1 MTALQNFGANLSFTP
16 RAFFVPETEADVL
29 EILDAY
35 RGRNIRVI
43 GRLHS
48 WSGAPAGE
56 DVVLDLCRL
65 NSVEATTMPEGVR
78 ARVGAGCQIKRVL
91 EELERQANVTLPTLG
106 LITEQA
112 IAGAISTGTHGSG
125 KHSLSHY
132 MSEIRV
138 ATYDSATGEPVIRT
152 ITEGPE
158 LSAARC
164 SLGCLGVIVSV
175 GFLCGPPY
183 NVEEHFER
191 CDALDEVLTLEVSYP
206 LQQFFLVPWNWKFWV
221 QCRRETVA
229 PRSLLASLYRL
240 YFFAT
245 LDISFHVLLT
255 FLQQYLRSRR
265 LTKFFYRRVL
275 PWTVIRG
282 WKVVDRSQEMLI
294 MEHELFRHIEI
305 EVFITR
311 SRLAESLGYV
321 RGLLEWCDGDRS
333 GLDET
338 RQQQLRELGLSAEL
352 EAGCGAYLHH
362 YPICVR
368 RVQPDETWISMAAG
382 GDEDWYALSFISYAR
397 PDERAGF
404 FQFAELLARSMAG
417 LFDARPHWGKWCPIE
432 GETARRLY
440 PELETFRTICD
451 QADPDGRFRNAFV
464 RQRIFGEAG
473 QSRAENTG
481 GLQPPV
487 AGQ

>member
-1 MTALQNFGANLSFTP
+1 MTALQNFGANLAITP
-16 RAFFVPETEADVL
+16 QSFFVPETEVEVL
-29 EILDAY
+29 QILDAH

-56 DVVLDLCRL
+56 DVVLDLCRF
-65 NSVEATTMPEGVR
+65 NSVETMTTPDGVR

-91 EELERQANVTLPTLG
+91 EELERQAKVTLPTLG

-138 ATYDSATGEPVIRT
+138 ATYDPATGEPVIRT

-158 LSAARC
+158 LAAARC

-175 GFLCGPPY
+175 GFLCRPPY

-191 CDALDEVLTLEVSYP
+191 CSTLDAVLQREEDYP
-206 LQQFFLVPWNWKFWV
+206 LQQFYLIPWVWKFWV
-221 QCRRETVA
+221 QRRRET
-229 PRSLLASLYRL
+229 PSTRSLLASVYRL
-240 YFFAT
+240 YCYLT
-245 LDISFHVLLT
+245 LDVTFHVLLI
-255 FLQQYLRSRR
+255 LLRQYLRSRWAAR
-265 LTKFFYRRVL
+265 FFFRWIL
-275 PWTVIRG
+275 PATVIRG

-294 MEHELFRHIEI
+294 MEHELFRHIET
-305 EVFITR
+305 EVFVSR
-311 SRLAESLGYV
+311 SRLDGTLEFVRELVEWFDGRRTSLQEATS
-321 RGLLEWCDGDRS
+321 RRLSDIGLL
-333 GLDET
+333 
-338 RQQQLRELGLSAEL
+338 AAV
-352 EAGCGAYLHH
+352 EARRGTYTHA

-368 RVQPDETWISMAAG
+368 RVQPDDTLISMATG
-382 GDEDWYALSFISYAR
+382 GDEDWYAVSIVTYDR
-397 PDERAGF
+397 PDERDGF
-404 FQFAELLARSMAG
+404 FQFAELLARSAAA
-417 LFDARPHWGKWCPIE
+417 LFGARPHWGKWCPLD

-440 PELETFRTICD
+440 PELKTFRQICD

-464 RQRIFGEAG
+464 RERVFGETVQSQGVGEGAG
-473 QSRAENTG
+473 G
-481 GLQPPV
+481 
-487 AGQ
+487 